1 MSYTPDA
8 PNIYQGKQ
16 VIIDSDRLIFNAKDD
31 SILLFS
37 DKAIGFSTNGS
48 FNFDTSDKKD
58 SKFIV
63 NSPNIYLGLKDGD
76 LPTEPVILGHK
87 FQKWMVGDPNQF
99 GGVNKDND
107 GLLDVLDDILDM
119 LLVEIEY
126 LSPAGP
132 TTPSANNINT
142 IKTRQEKLK
151 ELHNNFKETLSK
163 QVKTI

>member
-8 PNIYQGKQ
+8 PYIYQGKQ
-16 VIIDSDRLIFNAKDD
+16 IIIDSDRLIFNAKND

-48 FNFDTSDKKD
+48 FHFDTSDKKD

-63 NSPNIYLGLKDGD
+63 NSPNIYFGLKDGD

-87 FQKWMVGDPNQF
+87 FQEWMIGDPNKF
-99 GGVNKDND
+99 GGIDKKSP

-119 LLVEIEY
+119 ILSEIEF
-126 LSPAGP
+126 LSPSGP
-132 TTPSANNINT
+132 TTPSAKNIAT
-142 IKTRQEKLK
+142 IKDRQVKLK
-151 ELHNNFKETLSK
+151 ELHNRFKETLSNK
-163 QVKTI
+163 VKTV